1 MRILVIDDDATVL
14 DGVRTALQL
23 HWHDV
28 TVLTATDGEAGLRQ
42 FFEHDPDAVLLEITL
57 PDLSGFDVL
66 RQVRRV
72 SDAPVV
78 VLSARHEDA
87 DQIRAL
93 ELGADEFV
101 VKPCSYLVLVARIKA
116 ILRRAELLPPERA
129 LPDLIVGELVF
140 NFRDRRVTLR
150 DAPVKLTPV
159 EYRLLYHLV
168 RNAGRLMPHEA
179 LLDRVWGA
187 EYGHSP
193 EHLKV
198 FISRLR
204 AKIERP
210 GGPHLIETVRGIGYM
225 FVHTDPWRAGQ
236 QSARAAPALPV
247 EPLPARPSDPRADQA
262 EATFPGPPRR
272 LTDILSHS
280 PWWRER

>member
-28 TVLTATDGEAGLRQ
+28 TVLAATDGEAGLRQ
-42 FFEHDPDAVLLEITL
+42 FFEYDPDVVLLEIAL
-57 PDLSGFDVL
+57 PDLSGFDVI
-66 RQVRRV
+66 RQIRRI
-72 SDAPVV
+72 SDAPVLA
-78 VLSARHEDA
+78 LSAHSDDA
-87 DQIRAL
+87 SQIRAL

-101 VKPCSYLVLVARIKA
+101 PKPCSFLVLVARIKA

-129 LPDLIVGELVF
+129 LPDLVVGDLVF
-140 NFRDRRVTLR
+140 NFRDRQVTLH
-150 DAPVKLTPV
+150 DEPVKLTPV

-204 AKIERP
+204 AKIEQP
-210 GGPHLIETVRGIGYM
+210 GGPHMIETVRGVGYM
-225 FVHTDPWRAGQ
+225 FLHTDPWRAGQ
-236 QSARAAPALPV
+236 RTAPTTRSPATLADEPATTSSGPPPRFAAAFALSPWRRAASAP
-247 EPLPARPSDPRADQA
+247 
-262 EATFPGPPRR
+262 EA
-272 LTDILSHS
+272 
-280 PWWRER
+280 